1 MLDLPSIEYLF
12 SNNPRVPTI
21 NAILVVSIN
30 NDVISRIKLPKIL
43 KFFSVRVEK

>member
-30 NDVISRIKLPKIL
+30 CEYKQRRDIQDKASKD
-43 KFFSVRVEK
+43 S